1 MHAMQ
6 LVLAL
11 GAHFPAIYGWFL
23 VPADYTCQE
32 RPSLFIEM

>member
-23 VPADYTCQE
+23 EQFSATNGE
-32 RPSLFIEM
+32 